1 MLGLGDRPAGRGQ
14 WGQLLHRECPQML
27 SLVLLLLPS
36 LPSEAPGALCCDGGQ
51 DLNCSGPQALLRP
64 GRIDSAIYVPLPDA
78 ATRREILRLRLR
90 NMPVADD
97 VDLQELVSR
106 TEAYSGA
113 EVRVPIGSWDTQSLG
128 TQMVDRVTCPH
139 PSLSWME
146 MWLCPDRTVS
156 LCR

>member
-1 MLGLGDRPAGRGQ
+1 M
-14 WGQLLHRECPQML
+14 
-27 SLVLLLLPS
+27 
-36 LPSEAPGALCCDGGQ
+36 
-51 DLNCSGPQALLRP
+51 LRP

-113 EVRVPIGSWDTQSLG
+113 EVRVGTYWVLG
-128 TQMVDRVTCPH
+128 HTVPRCPNGRPGH
-139 PSLSWME
+139 TSPPLSV
-146 MWLCPDRTVS
+146 LDGDVAVP
-156 LCR
+156 